1 VGFEDISVEELI
13 GNLLKEKGLTVATAE
28 SCTGGNI
35 ARGLTTYAG
44 SSEFF
49 KGSVVAYSNDIKTT
63 VLGVSPEDIEQ
74 SGAVSQV
81 VGETMAQNVRRMFK
95 SDLAVAVSGIAGPTG
110 GTTEKPVG
118 TVWIS
123 VCSEK

>member
-1 VGFEDISVEELI
+1 MGFEDISVEELI